1 MSISN
6 TTTNVNVLLLHEEK
20 ESLVFL
26 EGTGEQSK
34 NLANYLEV
42 FKVLRDQIFAST
54 IIPPNKDLCF

>member
-1 MSISN
+1 M
-6 TTTNVNVLLLHEEK
+6 NVLSLHKEE

-26 EGTGEQSK
+26 EGVGEQSK

-42 FKVLRDQIFAST
+42 LKVLRDQIFAST